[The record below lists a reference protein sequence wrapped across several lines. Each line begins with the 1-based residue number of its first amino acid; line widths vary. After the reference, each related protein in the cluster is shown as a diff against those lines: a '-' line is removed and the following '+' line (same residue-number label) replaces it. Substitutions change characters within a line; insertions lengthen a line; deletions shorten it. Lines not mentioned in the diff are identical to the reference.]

1 MTYDTEQEKNHDD
14 ESSNAAGDRAPEDAS
29 SCCDASVLRL
39 LSYVPRGVK
48 SNEDAGC
55 GKVRKAPVPTCRSS
69 RSVICCHEGVVGGS
83 ESVDAVACR
92 NRQPNHIQDKVKEDE
107 RGRQI
112 EDPFEITG

>member
-29 SCCDASVLRL
+29 GCCDASVLGL
-39 LSYVPRGVK
+39 LGYVPRGVK
-48 SNEDAGC
+48 SNEDAGR
-55 GKVRKAPVPTCRSS
+55 GKVRQAPVPTCRSS
-69 RSVICCHEGVVGGS
+69 SSIIGCHEGVVGGS
-83 ESVDAVACR
+83 ESVDAVAR
-92 NRQPNHIQDKVKEDE
+92 RDRQPNHIQDKVKEDE